1 MTEILHCGDNL
12 NPKAIELSK
21 KRLLLENNLFNC

>member
-1 MTEILHCGDNL
+1 MFAVEKLSRKWIGVDN

-21 KRLLLENNLFNC
+21 KRLDL